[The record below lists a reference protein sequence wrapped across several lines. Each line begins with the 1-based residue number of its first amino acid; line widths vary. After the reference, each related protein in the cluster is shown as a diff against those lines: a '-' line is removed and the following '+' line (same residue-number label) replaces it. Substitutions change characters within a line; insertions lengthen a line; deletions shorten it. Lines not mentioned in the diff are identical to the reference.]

1 MFGPRPPLL
10 VSRHTAC
17 GYGCD
22 TTSRLR
28 GVVIVTCLGFRF
40 SLRAHNVF
48 PIDASCQS
56 HAATTVAVCTQQ
68 YMGIRLFRNVKLRM
82 APTSSILVIQTQHSF
97 PHILRV
103 WLASPATC
111 YQAYRVRIRLRY
123 DVEASRRR
131 YRNVPW
137 LPSLPASALRFPHRR
152 TLPVTCRHHYGR
164 VHRSGFGEVVRTGG
178 ILGLRRRSNVMVCSL
193 P

>member
-1 MFGPRPPLL
+1 MGM
-10 VSRHTAC
+10 
-17 GYGCD
+17 
-22 TTSRLR
+22 
-28 GVVIVTCLGFRF
+28 
-40 SLRAHNVF
+40 
-48 PIDASCQS
+48 
-56 HAATTVAVCTQQ
+56 AVCTQE

-82 APTSSILVIQTQHSF
+82 ASTSAIGVMDLWTHSF

-111 YQAYRVRIRLRY
+111 SQAYRVRIRLRY

-152 TLPVTCRHHYGR
+152 ILPVTCRHHYGR
-164 VHRSGFGEVVRTGG
+164 VHTAVYGNQVVQDLGRITSFTGKT
-178 ILGLRRRSNVMVCSL
+178 S
-193 P
+193 